1 MSENELNIVILTLV
15 SGEEVIANLK
25 DYVEEK
31 DGVERQVCYNII
43 YPFKI
48 SRQGA
53 VKDQHVG
60 VMFTPWKFFS
70 KDNSFLIGYDKII
83 NVCAPLPNIIEEY
96 KKVVD
101 TFIRTLAEQQQQQ

>member
-43 YPFKI
+43 CPFKI
-48 SRQGA
+48 SRRNI
-53 VKDQHVG
+53 KDQHVG
-60 VMFTPWKFFS
+60 VMFTPWVFS

-83 NVCAPLPNIIEEY
+83 NVCAPLPNIVEEY

-101 TFIRTLAEQQQQQ
+101 TFIKL

>member
-1 MSENELNIVILTLV
+1 MNENELNIVILTLV

-25 DYVEEK
+25 DYVQEK
-31 DGVERQVCYNII
+31 DGVEQQVCYNMV
-43 YPFKI
+43 YPFTI
-48 SRQGA
+48 SRKGEA
-53 VKDQHVG
+53 SSSLVV
-60 VMFTPWKFFS
+60 FSPWKYFS

-101 TFIRTLAEQQQQQ
+101 TFIRTLAEQQQQ